1 MHKWTIGVLM
11 AMAFSLSA
19 CSDNSASFPIWLAQ
33 KWKLTQLYNGSAN
46 IPMHSYTKD
55 EGAFVVFNNNGSF
68 TGNAGC
74 NAFFGNYISSET
86 NDIQFGGVGMTRKMC
101 GPESMAVEDTFIK
114 LFADGGGTI
123 AKLEGDTLSLARGEI
138 RATLVRVDT
147 FAPLTTQER
156 DSVDER

>member
-1 MHKWTIGVLM
+1 MKKMIGVLL

-19 CSDNSASFPIWLAQ
+19 CGDNAASFPLWLAQ
-33 KWKLTQLYNGSAN
+33 KWKLTELYNGSAS
-46 IPMHSYTKD
+46 IPMRSYKKD

-74 NAFFGNYISSET
+74 NAFFGNYISSEA

-123 AKLEGDTLSLARGEI
+123 AKLEGDTLSLARGDI
-138 RATLVRVDT
+138 RATLVRVDS
-147 FAPLTTQER
+147 FAPLSTQER
-156 DSVDER
+156 DSVNER

>member
-1 MHKWTIGVLM
+1 MKKTIGVLL

-19 CSDNSASFPIWLAQ
+19 CGDNAAIFHLWLAQ
-33 KWKLTQLYNGSAN
+33 KWKLTQLYNGSAS
-46 IPMHSYTKD
+46 IPMRSYTKD
-55 EGAFVVFNNNGSF
+55 EGAFIVFNNNGSF

-123 AKLEGDTLSLARGEI
+123 AKLEGDTLLLARGDI

-147 FAPLTTQER
+147 FAPLSTQER
-156 DSVDER
+156 DSIDER